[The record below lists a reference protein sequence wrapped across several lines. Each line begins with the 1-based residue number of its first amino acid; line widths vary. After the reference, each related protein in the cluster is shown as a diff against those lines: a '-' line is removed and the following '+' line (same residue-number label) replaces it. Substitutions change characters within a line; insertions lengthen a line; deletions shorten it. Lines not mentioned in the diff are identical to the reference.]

1 VSTRQLFIAAALT
14 LGLVSSA
21 NAWFVIFPIPNFAK
35 PSALRTLIDRY
46 SQSKQTKAL
55 AYVYERRR
63 FGTRGFVWGAYE
75 GTGTQE
81 EANATALARCN
92 TALEQANGKS
102 VYDFDGRGCE
112 LHAFDGKEEP
122 APATA
127 LLPAAEPASA
137 PASSAEAPQ
146 SSEPLANP
154 SLATTS
160 TPLIPMVKGQRS
172 EAAAPS
178 PAASAT
184 AKQSLTPP
192 EARPSSAPPMQ
203 EGATTRKL
211 RELNEMRKEGLI
223 SQKDYEEKKKA
234 ILRDF

>member
-1 VSTRQLFIAAALT
+1 MSTRQFFIAAALT
-14 LGLVSSA
+14 LGLVPAA

-75 GTGTQE
+75 GTGAQG

-92 TALEQANGKS
+92 AALEQANAKN

-112 LHAFDGKEEP
+112 LHAFDGKEDP
-122 APATA
+122 GSAAS
-127 LLPAAEPASA
+127 LLPTADPASA
-137 PASSAEAPQ
+137 PASSVETPPSSAPLVNPSLPTTSAPLVPIVKDQ
-146 SSEPLANP
+146 SSETA
-154 SLATTS
+154 S
-160 TPLIPMVKGQRS
+160 
-172 EAAAPS
+172 PS
-178 PAASAT
+178 PAASARPNQPPT
-184 AKQSLTPP
+184 AP
-192 EARPSSAPPMQ
+192 EARPNSAPPMQ